1 MFISSPPVSLLFLH
15 KGYLI
20 ANNRRFSFNVFLFAA
35 LVVRFITRRFIGE
48 YDPNLEQVYTHS
60 TIMNDEAVLFEI
72 LDAAGHLNV
81 SHFFSCY
88 KNRISSICVLLLSF
102 VFCFVLGLFKQEEN
116 NVNLDTNIK
125 WADAFILMYSVTDAT
140 SFEEVIRLRFLIN
153 YNKRRKKMGSTT
165 KVSGRLGCHSFN

>member
-1 MFISSPPVSLLFLH
+1 M
-15 KGYLI
+15 
-20 ANNRRFSFNVFLFAA
+20 
-35 LVVRFITRRFIGE
+35 VVRFITRRYIGE

-60 TIMNDEAVLFEI
+60 AIMNDEAVLFEI

-81 SHFFSCY
+81 NNFFLCFKKWNLFDGFFFSY
-88 KNRISSICVLLLSF
+88 I
-102 VFCFVLGLFKQEEN
+102 GLFKQEDN
-116 NVNLDTNIK
+116 NLNLHTNIK

-165 KVSGRLGCHSFN
+165 KVSGRLE